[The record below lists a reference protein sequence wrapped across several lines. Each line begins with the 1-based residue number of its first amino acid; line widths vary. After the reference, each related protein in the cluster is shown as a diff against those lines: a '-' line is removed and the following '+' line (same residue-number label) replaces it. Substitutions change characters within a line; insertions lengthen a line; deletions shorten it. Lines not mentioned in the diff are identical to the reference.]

1 MRQELLDL
9 IKDAKTISYR
19 VSNELP
25 YQASGTPLYL
35 KNPKTLYVDQE
46 QSTIETMVEVLNQ
59 VNIYNKVISIRV
71 YFANDAK
78 QEPRDRM
85 DLMLALTQIKDQIPG
100 DYHKREIIISNN
112 YENDMDLTTIEYR
125 FNTIYKE

>member
-1 MRQELLDL
+1 MRQQLLDL

-46 QSTIETMVEVLNQ
+46 QNTIETMVEVLNQ